1 MDKSIENIINPAW
14 LESIRKME
22 KQFSLAASV
31 LQESE
36 TMRTIRNLSEK
47 TRLASLVFNE
57 SEVMKYARIAADSSR
72 LASLAFHGPDAMKSI
87 RQLTESSLLAT
98 LALQESDAMK
108 SFKAVAESA
117 RLSSLAFQQSD
128 IAKQL
133 QKFEKTSHLASIAL
147 QQSEAFKK
155 ISQISNLASFK
166 ALASLDNTPFL
177 QSAALA
183 FASEMGKTDTIDEY
197 LREIDAQISD
207 EIYLQTDFNALS
219 DKTKSILLYLYH
231 YCFLPILLS
240 FLSTYMMANAVEARK
255 ELESISTPTEAR
267 QFTRTPNHNFDRASL
282 KGFRVTVVHSLH
294 FREGPSM
301 KSEIITILP
310 IGSLVE
316 VIDKSHRSWLLVEVE
331 IDGVLEQGWVSRRY
345 TAYFK

>member
-1 MDKSIENIINPAW
+1 
-14 LESIRKME
+14 ME
-22 KQFSLAASV
+22 KQLSLAASMF
-31 LQESE
+31 QESE
-36 TMRTIRNLSEK
+36 TMRTIRKLSET
-47 TRLASLVFNE
+47 TRLASLAFNE
-57 SEVMKYARIAADSSR
+57 SELMKSARVAADSSR
-72 LASLAFHGPDAMKSI
+72 LASLAFHESDAMKSI
-87 RQLTESSLLAT
+87 RQLTESSRLAT
-98 LALQESDAMK
+98 LALQESDAMR

-133 QKFEKTSHLASIAL
+133 QNFERTSQLASIAL
-147 QQSEAFKK
+147 QQSEAFKQ

-166 ALASLDNTPFL
+166 ALASLDNSPFP

-183 FASEMGKTDTIDEY
+183 FASKMGKADIIDES
-197 LREIDAQISD
+197 LKEIDAQISA
-207 EIYLQTDFNALS
+207 EIYSQTDFNALS

-231 YCFLPILLS
+231 YYFLPILLS
-240 FLSTYMMANAVEARK
+240 CLSAYMMTNAVEARK
-255 ELESISTPTEAR
+255 ELETISTPAEVR
-267 QFTRTPNHNFDRASL
+267 QFTRAPNRNFDRTSL
-282 KGFRVTVVHSLH
+282 KGFRVTIVQSLN

-301 KSEIITILP
+301 KSEIITTLP